1 MAELSPASILD
12 KWFGKREW
20 DRPTMATKYNI
31 LPTDYAGAATNKVW
45 AVFTETAKELEN

>member
-1 MAELSPASILD
+1 MAELSPASILY

-20 DRPTMATKYNI
+20 DTIATKYNI
-31 LPTDYAGAATNKVW
+31 LPTDYAGGATNKVW